1 MIPLRRIRAH
11 VERIAGKTRLG
22 PPSLAAALALTQLLA
37 QAAPA
42 GASPP
47 ASQETELDSRSLLR
61 GSLLRGHGELVRNY
75 RSATHCRKEVYQG
88 PRTRLYSDRPYHT
101 ADKVAALAG
110 LAFCMSERHG
120 TRAWII
126 EVSKPTEIHVLG
138 TQAYGLEQ
146 QGWKRLDLRVRVAA
160 AGEDFDSLYSR
171 TFQSGRYVIRQGF
184 SRTAPLVFWR
194 REEVRIVRD

>member
-1 MIPLRRIRAH
+1 MIPLRYLRAG
-11 VERIAGKTRLG
+11 VERIAGETRLG
-22 PPSLAAALALTQLLA
+22 LPSLVAVLALTQLLA
-37 QAAPA
+37 PAAPT

-47 ASQETELDSRSLLR
+47 ASEEMELECLSVLR
-61 GSLLRGHGELVRNY
+61 GSLLRGRGELVRNY
-75 RSATHCRKEVYQG
+75 RSATHCREEVYQG

-101 ADKVAALAG
+101 AEKVDVLAG

-120 TRAWII
+120 TRSWTI

-138 TQAYGLEQ
+138 TEAYGLEQ
-146 QGWKRLDLRVRVAA
+146 RGWKKLDARVLVDA

-184 SRTAPLVFWR
+184 SSTAPLVFWR
-194 REEVRIVRD
+194 PDEVQILRD